1 MLTTLIFAGFGGQGV
16 ISLGKLVA
24 EVAAREGKCSTF
36 LPSYGA
42 EMRGGTA
49 HCMVCISDKEIN
61 SPFVE
66 RPDIAVL
73 FTEPAFEK
81 FVSRAKRLIIANSS
95 LINEKAIAAVR
106 KTTPV
111 ESAPLTDLAGKLGS
125 PKITNVVGLSLLL
138 RKEPVVQAGVA
149 EEIIR
154 ERFPDD
160 PRSVELN
167 IRALYYFLK

>member
-1 MLTTLIFAGFGGQGV
+1 MFTQLIFAGFGGQGV

-24 EVAAREGKCSTF
+24 EVAAREGKCATF

-66 RPDIAVL
+66 KPDIAVL

-81 FVSRAKRLIIANSS
+81 FASKAGRLIIANSS
-95 LINEKAIAAVR
+95 LISEKVLTAAQG
-106 KTTPV
+106 TAPV
-111 ESAPLTDLAGKLGS
+111 ESAPLTDIAGELGS

-138 RKEPVVQAGVA
+138 RKEPIVQRGVV

-160 PRSVELN
+160 PRSIELN
-167 IRALYYFLK
+167 KKALYYFLK